1 MNTKKFSDAMSELD
15 TKYVDEALHY
25 NQKAKKPIWIKWG
38 IAAACLL
45 LAVTSVFTVSRMTE
59 NANLPQLEMTAP
71 AADAPTGMRKFMN
84 FDGRRYVFLE
94 NGATYHLSDQ
104 QLQDALGTLEYD
116 IQTDP
121 QTNSQ
126 KEFSTTFA
134 LGGTVYQLTDYDPA
148 FRISVEW
155 NGDYYLCQAVG
166 LTDNTPMDVAEH
178 FKAARFPETINE
190 VSIYDHAGVQMLA
203 DFPSSEIEALIDT
216 LAQSMPAQLS
226 DEDYQ
231 QIAKAQNE
239 GQSYQ
244 LFFSLNDG
252 TIYHLYVIPSLEI
265 AMIGDGRYVLP
276 ESFAEDFGSL
286 FEGLS
291 QNPLPAQ

>member
-1 MNTKKFSDAMSELD
+1 
-15 TKYVDEALHY
+15 
-25 NQKAKKPIWIKWG
+25 
-38 IAAACLL
+38 
-45 LAVTSVFTVSRMTE
+45 
-59 NANLPQLEMTAP
+59 
-71 AADAPTGMRKFMN
+71 AD
-84 FDGRRYVFLE
+84 
-94 NGATYHLSDQ
+94 
-104 QLQDALGTLEYD
+104 
-116 IQTDP
+116 
-121 QTNSQ
+121 
-126 KEFSTTFA
+126 
-134 LGGTVYQLTDYDPA
+134 
-148 FRISVEW
+148 
-155 NGDYYLCQAVG
+155 G

-190 VSIYDHAGVQMLA
+190 VSIYDHAGAQMLA

-291 QNPLPAQ
+291 QSPLPAQ

>member
-1 MNTKKFSDAMSELD
+1 
-15 TKYVDEALHY
+15 
-25 NQKAKKPIWIKWG
+25 
-38 IAAACLL
+38 
-45 LAVTSVFTVSRMTE
+45 
-59 NANLPQLEMTAP
+59 
-71 AADAPTGMRKFMN
+71 
-84 FDGRRYVFLE
+84 
-94 NGATYHLSDQ
+94 
-104 QLQDALGTLEYD
+104 
-116 IQTDP
+116 
-121 QTNSQ
+121 
-126 KEFSTTFA
+126 
-134 LGGTVYQLTDYDPA
+134 
-148 FRISVEW
+148 
-155 NGDYYLCQAVG
+155 
-166 LTDNTPMDVAEH
+166 
-178 FKAARFPETINE
+178 
-190 VSIYDHAGVQMLA
+190 MLA

-231 QIAKAQNE
+231 QIAKEQNE

-291 QNPLPAQ
+291 QNPLPVQ